1 MSTAIVVKYLGPT
14 NTKGSR
20 WKAMIEPGGSNS
32 KHTTVPYDY
41 SLDAAQ
47 NAEAVA
53 SAFAKA
59 IGHQGKFYASGSTDT
74 GEHYFVPAFPLSS
87 EVSNEG
93 SPNGVW
99 WFVLKKSSQG
109 FSVKF
114 MNPARTKSSDS
125 DTRTVKTPYDSAND
139 GIRAALAALEY
150 TMKRANIGG
159 TFVLAYVSPG
169 VYVAVRTKPH
179 GEPIKL

>member
-20 WKAMIEPGGSNS
+20 WKAMIEPGGRNS
-32 KHTTVPYDY
+32 KETTLPYDF

-59 IGHQGKFYASGSTDT
+59 IGHQGTFHTSGSTDT

-93 SPNGVW
+93 SPKGVW
-99 WFVLKKSSQG
+99 WLRLKKSSQG
-109 FSVKF
+109 FRVT
-114 MNPARTKSSDS
+114 NSSNS
-125 DTRTVKTPYDSAND
+125 DTIKTPYDPAND
-139 GIRAALAALEY
+139 GTRAALAALEY
-150 TMKRANIGG
+150 ALKRANIGG

-169 VYVAVRTKPH
+169 VYIAVRTKPH